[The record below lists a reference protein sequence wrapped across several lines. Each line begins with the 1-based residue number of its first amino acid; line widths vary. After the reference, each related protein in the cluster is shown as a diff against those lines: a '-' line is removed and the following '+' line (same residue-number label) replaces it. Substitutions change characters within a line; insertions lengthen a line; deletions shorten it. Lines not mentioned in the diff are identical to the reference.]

1 MVVLLLFWTNQIT
14 AAAIACENK
23 AGIDDFLKIAR
34 KMAYVVLVVVKYLSF
49 IVKEEAE
56 QIKPYNSNQ

>member
-23 AGIDDFLKIAR
+23 AGIDDFLRIAR
-34 KMAYVVLVVVKYLSF
+34 KMAYVVLVVVTNIYLSLS
-49 IVKEEAE
+49 K
-56 QIKPYNSNQ
+56 KRLNK

>member
-1 MVVLLLFWTNQIT
+1 MNVLLLFWTNQIT

-34 KMAYVVLVVVKYLSF
+34 KMAYVVLVVATNIYLSLS
-49 IVKEEAE
+49 K
-56 QIKPYNSNQ
+56 KRLNK

>member
-23 AGIDDFLKIAR
+23 TGIDDFLKIAR
-34 KMAYVVLVVVKYLSF
+34 KMAYVVLVVVTNIYLSLS
-49 IVKEEAE
+49 K
-56 QIKPYNSNQ
+56 KRLNK

>member
-1 MVVLLLFWTNQIT
+1 
-14 AAAIACENK
+14 
-23 AGIDDFLKIAR
+23 
-34 KMAYVVLVVVKYLSF
+34 MAYVVLVVVKYLSF